1 MRQLLCGLVL
11 ADVGIDCVHGVRRG
25 DVLWCRV
32 LKLHLLPSR
41 KLLHQ
46 RRRSG
51 LLRLLCGLVL
61 ADVSI
66 DCVRG
71 VRGGDLLVDHW
82 EEHSLQ

>member
-1 MRQLLCGLVL
+1 MHPLPRGEVL
-11 ADVGIDCVHGVRRG
+11 ADVGNTAVRELRGG
-25 DVLWCRV
+25 DVLWRRG
-32 LKLHLLPSR
+32 LKLHLVPSG
-41 KLLHQ
+41 KLLQ
-46 RRRSG
+46 RRCYG

-66 DCVRG
+66 DFVRG